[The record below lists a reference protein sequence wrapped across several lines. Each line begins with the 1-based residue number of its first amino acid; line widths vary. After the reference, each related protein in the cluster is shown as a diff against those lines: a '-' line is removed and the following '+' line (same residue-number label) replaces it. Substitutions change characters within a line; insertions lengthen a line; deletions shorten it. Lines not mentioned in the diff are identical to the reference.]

1 MFDQQLY
8 TRSNHGGL
16 VINTPGFD
24 TVAKTEGLTLK
35 ELKELANYCKY
46 EVDGD
51 LINSEDYNLCPKV
64 RSMLELPNGN
74 VLIGQSVFRMENRAV
89 FLTHN
94 FICQKGSLSWETMR
108 HNYRELTSPQEFIET
123 FADNGN
129 KINLEQL
136 HSISASV
143 ENGPFGSSASTGWN
157 QAKLMMMALEKY
169 HITLESLF
177 RLINVL
183 FFAIGNGRKLFI
195 SLPCGTQEINA
206 AAEIILQC
214 LYALLPYDVRTKA
227 GYMTCFTGK
236 GVKNAIVLYFVP
248 KEIIPASKRVVKIKD
263 RNINND
269 FIFNFNDSIF
279 INTDSDQIPPED
291 AYLKYLKSVGFGSES
306 LRKYFDFCEKVLYL
320 TNEEFK
326 TKIGTY
332 DNLSRIFS
340 YLNNGTFE
348 LDIQKCTKFIMD
360 IIAFGED
367 YKYTRNVLLDFL
379 VKYNDTL
386 KREKSPASSSF
397 IRDLIEYALKS
408 KFHYQV
414 CLNLIGTSL
423 ELCSE
428 YDLELLIEQLRLVK
442 SCQSIYE
449 DLAQIY
455 FFENDVIFDAL
466 LNYIFAENST
476 FSAMLKSVEQISNT
490 FKKVELSPLYSHAIQ
505 KHSGRVLKQCTNPL
519 GEIYSLGSTMRMVQ
533 SDKKVTTDFYY
544 SVVNLLFAEI
554 DELHINIGDLTAFK
568 TLSPLFWYMS
578 QNNQSKAKLLLEIS
592 KIIFDPQY
600 FSRTVGQEIGDI
612 FMADVKKTLKC
623 ILSDPYFKGDNT
635 VFAAIKFTYMY
646 STSSEKNDFREL
658 CDHFKVDEQLFPQFI
673 VWLVKEYRPDTSKSK
688 VRKKSGNIQ
697 LSINQR
703 RELYDFF
710 KAVVSFYRNNWTL
723 LENDKIFKALKE
735 AKQAVPEITHLGV
748 DIKGDLLEIKIEH
761 LPLLKKIAAKATK
774 PLARMLK

>member
-1 MFDQQLY
+1 MYDQQLY

-16 VINTPGFD
+16 VLNTPGFD

-35 ELKELANYCKY
+35 ELKELENYCKY
-46 EVDGD
+46 EVDGN
-51 LINSEDYNLCPKV
+51 LINTEDYNLCPKV

-94 FICQKGSLSWETMR
+94 FICQKGSLSWENMR

-136 HSISASV
+136 HSISASAK
-143 ENGPFGSSASTGWN
+143 NAPFGSSASTGRN

-169 HITLESLF
+169 HINSEALF
-177 RLINVL
+177 KLINVL
-183 FFAIGNGRKLFI
+183 FFALENGRKLFV

-206 AAEIILQC
+206 AAEIILQGI
-214 LYALLPYDVRTKA
+214 YALLPYDVRTKA

-263 RNINND
+263 RNISND

-291 AYLKYLKSVGFGSES
+291 AYLRLLKSVGFGSES
-306 LRKYFDFCEKVLYL
+306 LREYFDFCEKVLYC
-320 TNEEFK
+320 TNEKFK

-332 DNLSRIFS
+332 DNLSRIFN
-340 YLNNGTFE
+340 YLANGTFE
-348 LDIQKCTKFIMD
+348 LDIQKCTKFMMD
-360 IIAFGED
+360 IIAFDED

-386 KREKSPASSSF
+386 KRGKSPASSSL
-397 IRDLIEYALKS
+397 IRDLIKYALKS

-414 CLNLIGTSL
+414 CLNLIGTSI

-428 YDLELLIEQLRLVK
+428 NDLDLLIEQIQLAK
-442 SCQSIYE
+442 SCQPIYE

-455 FFENDVIFDAL
+455 FFENDAIFDVL

-476 FSAMLKSVEQISNT
+476 FSAMVKSVEQISNT
-490 FKKVELSPLYSHAIQ
+490 FKEVELSPLYSQAIQ
-505 KHSGRVLKQCTNPL
+505 KHSDRVLKQCTNPL
-519 GEIYSLGSTMRMVQ
+519 GEIYSLGSTMKMVQ
-533 SDKKVTTDFYY
+533 SNNKKVITDFYY
-544 SVVNLLFAEI
+544 SAVNLLFEAI
-554 DELHINIGDLTAFK
+554 DELHITIGDLTAFK
-568 TLSPLFWYMS
+568 TLSPLFCYLS

-592 KIIFDPQY
+592 MIVFDPQY
-600 FSRTVGQEIGDI
+600 FSITVGQEMDNI
-612 FMADVKKTLKC
+612 FMADVKKTLKY
-623 ILSDPYFKGDNT
+623 ILSDPYFKGNNT
-635 VFAAIKFTYMY
+635 VFEALKFTY
-646 STSSEKNDFREL
+646 TSNKKNDYREL
-658 CDHFKVDEQLFPQFI
+658 CDHFKVDEQLFPQFM
-673 VWLVKEYRPDTSKSK
+673 VWLVKGYRTATSKSK
-688 VRKKSGNIQ
+688 VKNKRGNIQ
-697 LSINQR
+697 LSLNQK

-710 KAVVSFYRNNWTL
+710 KAVVSFYRKNWTL

>member
-16 VINTPGFD
+16 VLNTPGFD

-35 ELKELANYCKY
+35 ELKELENYCKY
-46 EVDGD
+46 EVDGN

-94 FICQKGSLSWETMR
+94 FICQKGSPSWENMR

-136 HSISASV
+136 YSISASV
-143 ENGPFGSSASTGWN
+143 KNAPSGSSASTSWN
-157 QAKLMMMALEKY
+157 QAKLMMILEKY
-169 HITLESLF
+169 HINSESLF

-183 FFAIGNGRKLFI
+183 FFALANGRKLFI
-195 SLPCGTQEINA
+195 SLPCSTQEINA
-206 AAEIILQC
+206 AAEIILQGI
-214 LYALLPYDVRTKA
+214 YALLPYDVRTKA

-263 RNINND
+263 RNISND

-291 AYLKYLKSVGFGSES
+291 AYLKYLRSVGFGSEA
-306 LRKYFDFCEKVLYL
+306 LRKYFDFCEKVLYR

-326 TKIGTY
+326 TKLGTY
-332 DNLSRIFS
+332 DNLSRIFD
-340 YLNNGTFE
+340 YLYNGTLE
-348 LDIQKCTKFIMD
+348 LDIQKCTKFMMD

-386 KREKSPASSSF
+386 KRAKKPASSSF

-414 CLNLIGTSL
+414 CLNLIGTSI

-428 YDLELLIEQLRLVK
+428 SDLNLLVDQIQLAK
-442 SCQSIYE
+442 SCHPIYE

-455 FFENDVIFDAL
+455 FFENDVIFDVL

-490 FKKVELSPLYSHAIQ
+490 FKEVELSPLYAQAIQ
-505 KHSGRVLKQCTNPL
+505 KHSGRVLKQCPNPL
-519 GEIYSLGSTMRMVQ
+519 GEIYSLGSTMSIVQ
-533 SDKKVTTDFYY
+533 SNKKVITDFYY
-544 SVVNLLFAEI
+544 SAVNLLFEAI
-554 DELHINIGDLTAFK
+554 DELHINLGDLTAFK
-568 TLSPLFWYMS
+568 TLSPLFCSLS
-578 QNNQSKAKLLLEIS
+578 QNNQGKAKLLLEIS
-592 KIIFDPQY
+592 KIVFDPQY
-600 FSRTVGQEIGDI
+600 FRITVGQERDNTFI
-612 FMADVKKTLKC
+612 ADVKRTLKC
-623 ILSDPYFKGDNT
+623 ILSDPYFKGNNT
-635 VFAAIKFTYMY
+635 VFAALKFTYTS
-646 STSSEKNDFREL
+646 STSSKKTDYREL

-673 VWLVKEYRPDTSKSK
+673 VWLVKEYPTASKSK
-688 VRKKSGNIQ
+688 AKKKRGTRQ
-697 LSINQR
+697 LSLNQR

-735 AKQAVPEITHLGV
+735 AKQAVPEITHLGL